1 MIALVLGLALLG
13 LLFGARRV
21 LAATRAAL
29 VAWSRRPLSYWRPVS
44 GLGAIVMLTLA
55 VGLLVREDWL
65 PALAFAVVS
74 ASMALGARRRRAA
87 PGAATGEDARGAAS
101 PPPRSAVEMSERE
114 ARAMLG
120 VDDHAGAEEIEA
132 AYRRLIRRVHPDLGG
147 AAGLA
152 AQLNAA
158 RARLQRGR

>member
-1 MIALVLGLALLG
+1 VISLVLGLALLG
-13 LLFGARRV
+13 LLFGGRR
-21 LAATRAAL
+21 LLTASWAGL

-44 GLGAIVMLTLA
+44 GLGAVVMLILA
-55 VGLLVREDWL
+55 LVLSVRDDWL
-65 PALAFAVVS
+65 PAAVFALVS
-74 ASMALGARRRRAA
+74 AGMAIGARKRRREA
-87 PGAATGEDARGAAS
+87 PKGGAAQPPVAA
-101 PPPRSAVEMSERE
+101 EMSERD

-120 VDDHAGAEEIEA
+120 VDDQAGLDEIEA

-158 RARLQRGR
+158 RTRLQRGR

>member
-1 MIALVLGLALLG
+1 VISLVLGLALLG
-13 LLFGARRV
+13 LLFGGRR
-21 LAATRAAL
+21 LLSATWAGL

-44 GLGAIVMLTLA
+44 GLGAVVMLILA
-55 VGLLVREDWL
+55 LALGVRDDWL
-65 PALAFAVVS
+65 PAAAFALVS
-74 ASMALGARRRRAA
+74 VGMAIGARKRRAA
-87 PGAATGEDARGAAS
+87 RKEEATSEAPSPSAA
-101 PPPRSAVEMSERE
+101 EMSERD

-120 VDDHAGAEEIEA
+120 VDDQAGPEEIEA

-158 RARLQRGR
+158 RTRLQRGR

>member
-1 MIALVLGLALLG
+1 VITLVLGLALLG
-13 LLFGARRV
+13 LLFGGRRLLTATWAA
-21 LAATRAAL
+21 LAA
-29 VAWSRRPLSYWRPVS
+29 WGQRPLSYWRPVS
-44 GLGAIVMLTLA
+44 GLGAVVMLILALGLA
-55 VGLLVREDWL
+55 VRDDWL
-65 PALAFAVVS
+65 PAAAFAMVS
-74 ASMALGARRRRAA
+74 AGMAIGARKRRA
-87 PGAATGEDARGAAS
+87 TWKSEAS
-101 PPPRSAVEMSERE
+101 TPPTIEMSERE

-120 VDDHAGAEEIEA
+120 VDDQAGPDEIEA

>member
-1 MIALVLGLALLG
+1 MIAIVVGLALLG
-13 LLFGARRV
+13 LLFGGRRV
-21 LAATRAAL
+21 LAAMRAAL

-44 GLGAIVMLTLA
+44 GLGAVVMLTLA
-55 VGLLVREDWL
+55 VGLMVREDWL
-65 PALAFAVVS
+65 PALAFALVS
-74 ASMALGARRRRAA
+74 AGMALSARRR
-87 PGAATGEDARGAAS
+87 PATGGQKPRPEAAS
-101 PPPRSAVEMSERE
+101 PPTAVEMSERE

-120 VDDHAGAEEIEA
+120 VDDDAGPEEIEA

-158 RARLQRGR
+158 RSRLQRGR